1 MAEELEDPSH
11 FRLLMSKHGEE
22 LGHYSV
28 KERMQALHDFHNL
41 GSIPEGKS
49 QDLFNMCDKI
59 LSNRDQVKQL
69 DDEINEIQHNVLDAR
84 KEAAEEEEN
93 VSILQ
98 QKIKDVKKSEGPNY
112 KTLPILEKSIQ
123 KQRKNLAKM
132 GRDQALKQGVYDALL
147 GSSAPERYRVPK
159 GLSEKDFGTFA
170 GMSSS
175 DLLNTCNALRLFLA
189 QDSGASN
196 VMESMKIVQETAEN
210 LEKLR
215 EENEDLRIRDRLS
228 QENEALEDQIRKQEK
243 KYARM
248 KRSAAEEKEKR
259 IEAMA
264 VKETEEEMVSGLSP
278 FNPVSIVNFFFG
290 VGGDAEE
297 ADVLTKAERAKR
309 KAIETHIVNSSVALM
324 EGSGSLVEKK
334 KSRKNR
340 STKV

>member
-132 GRDQALKQGVYDALL
+132 GRDQALKQGVYDALWDEL
-147 GSSAPERYRVPK
+147 VVA
-159 GLSEKDFGTFA
+159 
-170 GMSSS
+170 SSS
-175 DLLNTCNALRLFLA
+175 
-189 QDSGASN
+189 
-196 VMESMKIVQETAEN
+196 
-210 LEKLR
+210 
-215 EENEDLRIRDRLS
+215 
-228 QENEALEDQIRKQEK
+228 
-243 KYARM
+243 
-248 KRSAAEEKEKR
+248 
-259 IEAMA
+259 
-264 VKETEEEMVSGLSP
+264 
-278 FNPVSIVNFFFG
+278 
-290 VGGDAEE
+290 
-297 ADVLTKAERAKR
+297 
-309 KAIETHIVNSSVALM
+309 
-324 EGSGSLVEKK
+324 
-334 KSRKNR
+334 
-340 STKV
+340 